1 MDGPRP
7 GVSACSGPP
16 PLSPQALPSTLPP
29 LLPCRSL
36 IDLNSPI
43 VSRELSSTAQHRR
56 SLAAGSPRPTS
67 REPSSTSLPHYPD
80 NLLTRGREG
89 NTMFAA
95 IHHLDERSSLAGGGS
110 IRSSLGGG
118 SVTAG
123 SRRSSALNLTRASL
137 TGGHIPSR
145 EPSVT
150 TRAAGA
156 TFPYPG
162 STGWVGAGSMSAS
175 QPPLDLD
182 DFAVVVAVNQ
192 RPRLVVKMMIGVR
205 NRRLRH
211 RVQQQ
216 PVGILRHKPFGLV
229 ITL

>member
-1 MDGPRP
+1 
-7 GVSACSGPP
+7 
-16 PLSPQALPSTLPP
+16 
-29 LLPCRSL
+29 
-36 IDLNSPI
+36 
-43 VSRELSSTAQHRR
+43 
-56 SLAAGSPRPTS
+56 
-67 REPSSTSLPHYPD
+67 
-80 NLLTRGREG
+80 
-89 NTMFAA
+89 MFAA

-182 DFAVVVAVNQ
+182 DFAGYRPPQSPGQ
-192 RPRLVVKMMIGVR
+192 RQARSGPQR
-205 NRRLRH
+205 
-211 RVQQQ
+211 QQQ
-216 PVGILRHKPFGLV
+216 GVELVAFPPNVLGPSPASAALPQWRQAALAGQAGPTRPLRPPALSTSGPGGGPGGGADAAELESAMSAGLRLPPGIDLV
-229 ITL
+229 